1 MLVALEKRQI
11 PVWGKRL
18 SPVLA
23 MLISDYLWAVLVEM
37 SCDVWTVRERSG
49 LETEAEILVVN
60 LDEGLREDIESK
72 K

>member
-1 MLVALEKRQI
+1 MLVSLKKRQI
-11 PVWGKRL
+11 PVWGKGL

-23 MLISDYLWAVLVEM
+23 MLISEYLWAVLVEM

-49 LETEAEILVVN
+49 LETEAEISVVN
-60 LDEGLREDIESK
+60 LDEGFREDRESK